1 MATLAEHER
10 ATSDLNLMRRV
21 ISASQIERIPNSQS
35 GVQENLA
42 EIVST
47 KIDVFETETTLT
59 NLLTFAFAGF
69 EPGKNPEPGS
79 DAIKIADE
87 AVFATVRNSQ
97 TQPAEA
103 VKSLTFRKELTW

>member
-59 NLLTFAFAGF
+59 NLLTLRLQDLSQVKIQNQDQMLLRLPTKRYLPLF
-69 EPGKNPEPGS
+69 EIHKHNRQ
-79 DAIKIADE
+79 KQL
-87 AVFATVRNSQ
+87 NH
-97 TQPAEA
+97 
-103 VKSLTFRKELTW
+103 

>member
-1 MATLAEHER
+1 MATTPPPQHNEAKGG
-10 ATSDLNLMRRV
+10 LNLMRRA
-21 ISASQIERIPNSQS
+21 ISASQIERIPNSQTW
-35 GVQENLA
+35 VQENLA

-59 NLLTFAFAGF
+59 DLLTFAFTGF

-87 AVFATVRNSQ
+87 AVFAAVRAVRNSQ

-103 VKSLTFRKELTW
+103 V

>member
-59 NLLTFAFAGF
+59 NLLTLRLQDLSQVKIQNQDQMLLRLPTKQYLPLFGLF
-69 EPGKNPEPGS
+69 EIHKHNRQ
-79 DAIKIADE
+79 KQL
-87 AVFATVRNSQ
+87 NH
-97 TQPAEA
+97 
-103 VKSLTFRKELTW
+103 